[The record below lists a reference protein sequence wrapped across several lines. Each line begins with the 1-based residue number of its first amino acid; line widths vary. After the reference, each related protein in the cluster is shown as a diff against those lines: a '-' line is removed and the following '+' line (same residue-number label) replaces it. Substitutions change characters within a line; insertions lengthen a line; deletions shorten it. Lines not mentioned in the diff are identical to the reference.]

1 MSERYWEIRFNFLQ
15 PGYVY
20 VTKRGEA
27 YQIQLT
33 GYRVFYQW
41 ARVGEH
47 MRWTEDTVL
56 SSSRPFLDCARYA
69 TPEELVE
76 WGLSRPTPGPR
87 LVWADDGKNEFLH
100 VEE

>member
-15 PGYVY
+15 PGHVY
-20 VTKRGEA
+20 VTKRGEV
-27 YQIQLT
+27 YQIQLA

-41 ARVGEH
+41 AKVGRN
-47 MRWTEDTVL
+47 MKWAEDTVL
-56 SSSRPFLDCARYA
+56 VSSRPFLDCARYA
-69 TPEELVE
+69 TPEELE
-76 WGLSRPTPGPR
+76 DWGILRPSGPR